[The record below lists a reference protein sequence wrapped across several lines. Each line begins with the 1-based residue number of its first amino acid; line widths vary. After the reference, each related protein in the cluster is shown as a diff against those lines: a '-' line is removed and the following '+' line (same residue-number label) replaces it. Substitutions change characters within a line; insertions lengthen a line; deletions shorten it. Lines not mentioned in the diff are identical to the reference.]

1 MLLVS
6 KETILVVV
14 VNFKRRGFIK
24 YLDEKWIQI
33 YMSWRMFNY
42 LVIWLTHIKMEAC
55 QIKLKLKQF
64 PLFILKGEEEVN
76 PHPTRP
82 PQRVPEIQRLFL

>member
-1 MLLVS
+1 
-6 KETILVVV
+6 
-14 VNFKRRGFIK
+14 
-24 YLDEKWIQI
+24 
-33 YMSWRMFNY
+33 MFNY

-76 PHPTRP
+76 PHLTRP

>member
-14 VNFKRRGFIK
+14 VNFKRRGLIK
-24 YLDEKWIQI
+24 YLNEKWTQI

-55 QIKLKLKQF
+55 QIKLKLRQF